1 MSYLLDKKLKRKKL
15 YYLGL
20 GIVALFFLF
29 CFRVG
34 ISNGLSYVGHSIFRP
49 ILILGNNIGS
59 GFSNMG
65 SFFSS
70 KKSLYFEN
78 ENLKSQ
84 ILQSQA
90 DRANYLSVVDENLK
104 LKEILGRKADSQN
117 LLVSAIL
124 SKSNRSIYNTLIID
138 AGVNQGVII
147 NQKVFALGNIP
158 IGKIAETYTNS
169 SKVLLYSNP
178 GEKTEVAIT
187 GKNTFIEVIGRGG
200 GNFEILLPKDF
211 NIENG
216 TEAVLPGITPRVLG
230 TVVKTISDPRDAY
243 VKALLVSPVNIE
255 DLKFVEIER

>member
-1 MSYLLDKKLKRKKL
+1 M
-15 YYLGL
+15 
-20 GIVALFFLF
+20 
-29 CFRVG
+29 
-34 ISNGLSYVGHSIFRP
+34 
-49 ILILGNNIGS
+49 
-59 GFSNMG
+59 
-65 SFFSS
+65 
-70 KKSLYFEN
+70 
-78 ENLKSQ
+78 
-84 ILQSQA
+84 
-90 DRANYLSVVDENLK
+90 
-104 LKEILGRKADSQN
+104 
-117 LLVSAIL
+117 
-124 SKSNRSIYNTLIID
+124 IID

-158 IGKIAETYTNS
+158 IGKIAETYMNS

-216 TEAVLPGITPRVLG
+216 TEVVLPGITPRVLG

-255 DLKFVEIER
+255 DLRFVEIER